1 LATFED
7 GGAIWAEGIAK
18 LEGVEEF
25 ALRCFLLFGYFEFE
39 NMLPTFDRASL

>member
-7 GGAIWAEGIAK
+7 GSAIWAEGIAK

-25 ALRCFLLFGYFEFE
+25 ALRCFLLFGNF
-39 NMLPTFDRASL
+39 